1 MDAAF
6 GMINERSLHPQQR
19 PQRPAGS
26 PQAAQSRDW
35 VVAELNSGTA
45 CEDVI
50 ATAPCGTVYA
60 IEVKNTAA
68 ITTAHRKQAIEQAKE
83 RKAAWMLMSKIA
95 GTSEWLIQRQHQS
108 AVVWR
113 ADA

>member
-1 MDAAF
+1 MKHVAISETGHRIGED
-6 GMINERSLHPQQR
+6 HPNAR
-19 PQRPAGS
+19 YTDG
-26 PQAAQSRDW
+26 
-35 VVAELNSGTA
+35 
-45 CEDVI
+45 
-50 ATAPCGTVYA
+50 
-60 IEVKNTAA
+60 EVEAV
-68 ITTAHRKQAIEQAKE
+68 HRKQAIEQAKE